1 MITREEISLI
11 GKFNK
16 PHGINGEIS
25 ATINAPLDVKED
37 CSCIVCVIDGIYVP
51 FFINEVRRKSQDNL
65 LITVDGINNEQEAMT
80 LVNRDIYALSRDYNA
95 AITNEDELPVNFFTN
110 FKTVINSDYI
120 GSIIDI
126 DDSTANVLFVI
137 SLDNGHQVL
146 IPAVDNFI
154 SDIDIDNRMIEFNVP
169 QDLLDL

>member
-1 MITREEISLI
+1 MKVAIVGA
-11 GKFNK
+11 GKLGMAVTN
-16 PHGINGEIS
+16 
-25 ATINAPLDVKED
+25 T
-37 CSCIVCVIDGIYVP
+37 
-51 FFINEVRRKSQDNL
+51 L
-65 LITVDGINNEQEAMT
+65 LGGAHAVT
-80 LVNRDIYALSRDYNA
+80 
-95 AITNEDELPVNFFTN
+95 
-110 FKTVINSDYI
+110 
-120 GSIIDI
+120 IIDI

>member
-37 CSCIVCVIDGIYVP
+37 CSCIVCDIDGIYVP

-95 AITNEDELPVNFFTN
+95 AIASEDELPVNFFTN
-110 FKTVINSDYI
+110 FKTVINSNYK
-120 GSIIDI
+120 GCIIDI